1 MMKNK
6 FSLSTTH
13 LLLLS
18 FLVVILIGA
27 FLLSLPISSAND
39 QSTPFI
45 NALFTATTSTCVT
58 GLTTVTTATHW
69 SLFGQIIILVLIQIG
84 GLGVITALTGV
95 TVFIYKKLGISDKFL
110 LQDTMN
116 ISTLSGIVPFL
127 KKVIIG
133 TFIVEGIGALLY
145 MTVFIKDFGL
155 KGIWYSVFTSIS
167 AFCNAGID
175 IIGNN
180 SLMNYVNNPIINFTT
195 SLLVILGGL
204 GYIVWWDL
212 IKKIKTRGKSNLSLH
227 SKIVLLST
235 IILLVCG
242 TILFFIFEYNNPLTI
257 KNMTFIDKIQASFF
271 QSMTTRTAGFFS
283 IPQENLTN
291 ASSILSLLFMFIGG
305 SPAGTAGGIKTVT
318 IAVVIASAIATIK
331 NKNDTNIFNRKISKD
346 IIRKS
351 IAVVFVSFCIV
362 FISTLLLAISN
373 DVDFM
378 KIIYETVSATAT
390 VGLSKNLTSTLN
402 NFGKLVI
409 ILTMYL
415 GRVGPISLAIAF
427 NIKREN
433 KNIIKNPRE
442 DVCVG

>member
-180 SLMNYVNNPIINFTT
+180 SLVNYVNNPIINFTT